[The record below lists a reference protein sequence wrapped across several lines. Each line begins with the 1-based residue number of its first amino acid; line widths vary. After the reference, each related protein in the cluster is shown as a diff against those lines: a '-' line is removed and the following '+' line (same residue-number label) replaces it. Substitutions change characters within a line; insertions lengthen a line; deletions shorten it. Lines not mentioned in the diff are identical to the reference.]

1 MRTPAFYRD
10 YPSTMCSD
18 YYCWFKDQGFPEL
31 DVRFFPDGEFM
42 LIQYYNTPII
52 PSLTKWAP
60 MLTGVRNVILTPTW
74 IKHHADRLNIRNR
87 HVWDEQDRTERR
99 ALEEVALEERRAA
112 DFAEQMMKGIRG
124 NDDLMQR
131 IAKNGLRE
139 LQPMRLLNHISPLKL
154 GGRAKGYR
162 EN

>member
-1 MRTPAFYRD
+1 MKRPAYYRS

-18 YYCWFKDQGFPEL
+18 YYCWFVEMGYPEL
-31 DVRFFPDGEFM
+31 DLRIYSDGSWGI
-42 LIQYYNTPII
+42 LQYLNTPII
-52 PSLTKWAP
+52 PSLTKHMP
-60 MLTGVRNVILTPTW
+60 MLQGIKNVEISYSF
-74 IKHHADRLNIRNR
+74 IKYHCDKLNIRNR

-124 NDDLMQR
+124 NDDLLQR